1 MFNCCT
7 TPVERHG
14 SYSQEYGVRLSR
26 VNLGGTAK
34 AADTGTERRR
44 AQLVTGR
51 ILQFDQVRGYG
62 FVAADDDGDD
72 VFLHASV
79 FDGDPDELVPGAKIE
94 FKIMAGDRGRK
105 AFAAH
110 LTDDEPEHELVPP
123 PRPVSGPRP
132 GLALPSA
139 ASSAP
144 PPSPS
149 PPSPSPSPSSIMPPP
164 DAPGPDQAPD
174 DEQMCDVL
182 SPVELGQELTE
193 LLLTSTP
200 SLTGQQVLA
209 VRQAVLESARKHG
222 WVDI

>member
-1 MFNCCT
+1 
-7 TPVERHG
+7 
-14 SYSQEYGVRLSR
+14 VRLSR

-34 AADTGTERRR
+34 AAGTDAERRQ

-79 FDGDPDELVPGAKIE
+79 FDGDSDELVPGAKIE
-94 FKIMAGDRGRK
+94 FKVMAGDRGRK

-123 PRPVSGPRP
+123 PRPVPGPRP
-132 GLALPSA
+132 APAFPPA

-144 PPSPS
+144 A
-149 PPSPSPSPSSIMPPP
+149 PSPSPSPSPASEPAPAGIGPAPH
-164 DAPGPDQAPD
+164 APGPDQVPD

-182 SPVELGQELTE
+182 SPVEFGQELTE
-193 LLLTSTP
+193 LLLTDVP

-222 WVDI
+222 WVDM